1 MCFSF
6 QRTHSWS
13 TPTTCM
19 SRLFLFHFCHLT
31 YVIRRT
37 YCNNVFPGHR
47 SYSCV
52 LSEYT
57 PYGLTNNKAPQKNL
71 GEKNPG
77 WKIQQKNWRK
87 FTLRGVTGDSFTA
100 NCLMIRQSDGFL
112 RSFSLRHKGVLSV
125 QFFWLRF
132 LQLNYNRSA
141 WL

>member
-1 MCFSF
+1 MVD
-6 QRTHSWS
+6 
-13 TPTTCM
+13 TTCM
-19 SRLFLFHFCHLT
+19 YVASFLVSFLPS

-37 YCNNVFPGHR
+37 YCNVFPGHR

-57 PYGLTNNKAPQKNL
+57 PYGLTNNKAPKRNL
-71 GEKNPG
+71 VEKNPG

-87 FTLRGVTGDSFTA
+87 FTLRGVTGGSFTA
-100 NCLMIRQSDGFL
+100 YCLMIRQSEGFL
-112 RSFSLRHKGVLSV
+112 RSFSLHHNSVLSL